1 MRFGKSACLLSA
13 TLLLNGCVASLGV
26 YPSSR
31 TPSPDP
37 FPGPLKSPITLAA
50 QIDIDKLIEH
60 YTAYLELPSDTCT
73 PDKHPDSTASVEWN
87 LWNRIRG
94 GFALPQESHPRIDAE
109 LRWYAGNQEY
119 LDRVAERAEPYLH
132 HIVNEIERRHLPA
145 ELALLPIVESAF
157 QPFAYSPGRAAGI
170 WQFIPSTGRVFDLD
184 QNWWYDGRRDIVA
197 STNAA
202 LDYLQKLNR
211 YFDGD
216 WLLAL
221 AAYNAGAGNVLKAVK
236 RNRKK
241 GKATDFWSLRLPR
254 ETQTYVPRLLALRD
268 LVADPESAGIEL
280 QPIPDQRYF
289 ATVELDSQIDLAMAA
304 DLAGISIDEIY
315 RLNPGFNRWATAP
328 KGPHRLVLPLDR
340 VDQFKTA
347 LAGVPKEARVSW
359 RRHRIKAGE
368 SLGQI
373 ARKYRTT
380 VKVLQRVN
388 GIRGH
393 MIRAGRHL
401 LIPVASRTPS
411 SYTLSAEQ
419 RLNRI
424 KSTPRGKTRIVHVVS
439 RGDTLW
445 DISRSYKVSVSAL
458 ARWNGMAPRDPLKP
472 GQKLVIW
479 QERQTQKVAL
489 HTPDLGARIQR
500 VRYTVRRGDS
510 LSRIAKRFRV
520 TVKKLQ
526 QWNGIKKGAYLQP
539 GQKLTLYVDVTRQ
552 S

>member
-1 MRFGKSACLLSA
+1 MA
-13 TLLLNGCVASLGV
+13 TGSPKPDAETVRV
-26 YPSSR
+26 
-31 TPSPDP
+31 TP
-37 FPGPLKSPITLAA
+37 FLGPLKSPTETAA
-50 QIDIDKLIEH
+50 EIDLTALIDH
-60 YTAYLELPSDTCT
+60 STAFLSRPSDTCS
-73 PDKHPDSTASVEWN
+73 PEKHQALTANIEWD

-94 GFALPQESHPRIDAE
+94 GFAFPLESHRRIDAE

-119 LDRVAERAEPYLH
+119 LNRVADRAEPYLH
-132 HIVNEIERRHLPA
+132 HIVSELERRNMPA

-170 WQFIPSTGRVFDLD
+170 WQFIPSTGRIFDLD
-184 QNWWYDGRRDIVA
+184 QNWWYDGRRDIIA
-197 STNAA
+197 STDAA
-202 LDYLQKLNR
+202 LDYLQKLNG
-211 YFDGD
+211 YFNGD

-221 AAYNAGAGNVLKAVK
+221 AGYNAGAGNVLKAIK
-236 RNRKK
+236 RNRKR
-241 GKATDFWSLRLPR
+241 GKPTDFWSLKLPK
-254 ETQTYVPRLLALRD
+254 ETRTYVPRLLALRD
-268 LVADPESAGIEL
+268 LVADPKSAGIVL

-304 DLAGISIDEIY
+304 DLAGVSVEEIY

-328 KGPHRLVLPLDR
+328 KGPHRLVLPLAN
-340 VDQFKTA
+340 VEQFRA
-347 LAGVPKEARVSW
+347 GLAAVPKESRVSW
-359 RRHRIKAGE
+359 QRHRIKNGE

-380 VKVLQRVN
+380 VGVLQRVN

-393 MIRAGRHL
+393 LIRAGRHL
-401 LIPVASRTPS
+401 LIPVASRS
-411 SYTLSAEQ
+411 LKSYTLSADQ
-419 RLNRI
+419 RLSRI
-424 KSTPRGKTRIVHVVS
+424 KSTPRGKTKLIHVVT

-445 DISRSYKVSVSAL
+445 DISRSYKVSMRAL

-479 QERQTQKVAL
+479 QSGLTQKTAL
-489 HTPDLGARIQR
+489 STPSHGSRIQR
-500 VRYTVRRGDS
+500 LRYTVRRGDS
-510 LSRIAKRFRV
+510 LARIAKRFRV

-539 GQKLTLYVDVTRQ
+539 GQTLTLYVDVTRQ